1 MNLGVLFYFK
11 YAYFFTDSYNT
22 LFNTHHHVF
31 NYLGHWSNGFFGTH
45 FDVDKI
51 ILPIGIS
58 FFTFQ
63 SISYTVE
70 VYRKQ
75 LEPVKHFTDFA
86 FFVTF
91 FPQLVAGPIVRAT
104 DLIPQLYKEYKLTR
118 AEWGLALF
126 WILNGLVKKI
136 FLSDYIAVN
145 FIDRVF
151 SKPDS
156 YTGFENL
163 MAIYGYSLQV
173 YADFSGYTDMAIGV
187 ALLMGFHLTKNFDSP
202 YKATSVA
209 DFWRRWHMSL
219 SNWLRD
225 YLYIPL
231 GGNKGGSVGSYIVF
245 AILLGIFALLA
256 QSWMLLVIAAAIIAV
271 LVTIAWFIKSFGN
284 WLTTNLNLM
293 ITMLL
298 GGFWHGASW
307 NFIIWGGL
315 NGAGLVFYKL
325 WNRISP
331 WKDKSK
337 WYFRAWAIF
346 LTFTFITFTRVWFRA
361 GSNTSWTNMEGTHDI
376 KSEFLSATLML
387 ERIFLH
393 MDWSLAPKVIMGYW
407 QVFAV
412 ILFGMIVHWL
422 PSTFKERYRMYFAN
436 LPIPV
441 IVLICFTTIVF
452 VYQILSAD
460 LHPFIYFQ
468 F

>member
-1 MNLGVLFYFK
+1 MVILVVIP
-11 YAYFFTDSYNT
+11 T
-22 LFNTHHHVF
+22 LQWARQ
-31 NYLGHWSNGFFGTH
+31 NYLVLNYLAISGFPTFPEISQNSGGG
-45 FDVDKI
+45 
-51 ILPIGIS
+51 GI
-58 FFTFQ
+58 
-63 SISYTVE
+63 
-70 VYRKQ
+70 
-75 LEPVKHFTDFA
+75 
-86 FFVTF
+86 
-91 FPQLVAGPIVRAT
+91 FP
-104 DLIPQLYKEYKLTR
+104 Y
-118 AEWGLALF
+118 
-126 WILNGLVKKI
+126 
-136 FLSDYIAVN
+136 
-145 FIDRVF
+145 
-151 SKPDS
+151 
-156 YTGFENL
+156 
-163 MAIYGYSLQV
+163 
-173 YADFSGYTDMAIGV
+173 
-187 ALLMGFHLTKNFDSP
+187 
-202 YKATSVA
+202 
-209 DFWRRWHMSL
+209 
-219 SNWLRD
+219 
-225 YLYIPL
+225 PL
-231 GGNKGGSVGSYIVF
+231 GSE
-245 AILLGIFALLA
+245 
-256 QSWMLLVIAAAIIAV
+256 
-271 LVTIAWFIKSFGN
+271 
-284 WLTTNLNLM
+284 
-293 ITMLL
+293 ITYTYPLEDLKMV
-298 GGFWHGASW
+298 
-307 NFIIWGGL
+307 NIIWGGL